1 MERKDVILKL
11 IEVSNKVNMI
21 KADRTNSKVMK
32 RLALKVCRN
41 ELIELNNILK
51 EGEENDRRRNNQ

>member
-21 KADRTNSKVMK
+21 KADRKNSTAMK
-32 RLALKVCRN
+32 RIALKVCRN
-41 ELIELNNILK
+41 ELIELNNTLK
-51 EGEENDRRRNNQ
+51 EGEENE

>member
-21 KADRTNSKVMK
+21 KADRTNSAAMK
-32 RLALKVCRN
+32 RIALKVCRN
-41 ELIELNNILK
+41 ELIELNNTLK
-51 EGEENDRRRNNQ
+51 EGEENE

>member
-21 KADRTNSKVMK
+21 KADRKNSIAMK
-32 RLALKVCRN
+32 RIALKVCRN
-41 ELIELNNILK
+41 ELIELNNTLK
-51 EGEENDRRRNNQ
+51 EGEENESKNISL